1 MSTISDPALYF
12 KLNSDE
18 IIVQGIRCYV
28 TAGPVITDKPN
39 SAVTKNSACKGAL
52 VIDAIAISLTRLNT
66 TSMNHFG
73 DVTQNFDFL

>member
-28 TAGPVITDKPN
+28 TAGLVITDKPN
-39 SAVTKNSACKGAL
+39 AVTKNSACKGAL
-52 VIDAIAISLTRLNT
+52 VIDAIAISLARLNT
-66 TSMNHFG
+66 TSMDHFG